1 MIIIKTPSEIDIMRQ
16 GGKILA
22 QVLAEVVNNVKP
34 DISAIELDRLAE
46 QLIRERGGR
55 PSFKGYG
62 DDKNPFP
69 STLCVCLN
77 EEVVH
82 GIPELN
88 KVLRE
93 GDIASLD
100 IGMQY
105 PAENGMYTDMAVTV
119 GVGQID
125 TKAKKLIKA
134 TFQALEQGISQCR
147 SGNLL
152 SQISEAIQ
160 KTAEKEGFS
169 VVRTLVGHGVGKE
182 VHEDPQIPNYV
193 GGESDIVLKP
203 GMTLALEPM
212 VNLGDYQVELLKD
225 GWTFATKDK
234 NLSAHFEH
242 TVLVTEDEP
251 EVLTGL

>member
-1 MIIIKTPSEIDIMRQ
+1 MIIIKTPAEIDIMRQ
-16 GGKILA
+16 GGEILA

-69 STLCVCLN
+69 ATLCVCLN
-77 EEVVH
+77 KEVVH
-82 GIPELN
+82 GIPGLN

-125 TKAKKLIKA
+125 RKARKLIKV
-134 TFQALEQGISQCR
+134 TSQALEQGINQCR
-147 SGNLL
+147 SGSLL

-160 KTAEKEGFS
+160 NTAEKEGFS

-193 GGESDIVLKP
+193 GGASDIVLKP

-212 VNLGDYQVELLKD
+212 INLGDYQVELLKD

-234 NLSAHFEH
+234 KLSAHFEH

-251 EVLTGL
+251 EVLTSL